1 GEGPVWLVLFGDF
14 AYTLLM
20 TKQTSSPNHLKS
32 FIKDLKQLH
41 SLPVAKKYS
50 SIQLAEY
57 PFDGQLL
64 NASALYRQSR
74 KLYLSLN
81 GQYSAKICSTMRS
94 LSAQDLFRD
103 EIEYSPVAS
112 ELTWFMEHHQEVADP
127 EFGMDALMRFNEISL
142 FHEQNHRVLWRLLPP
157 PPREERDFYRYLNFA
172 ESLVVALDLALGDQ
186 LGKVDSAL
194 FERVKVIYRP
204 GGRDSWSTQSK
215 KEYRQYLL
223 ALVASTYYLLE
234 WMNSEDILKAVD
246 YVLPGQKKMNSQAVR
261 RGLELSELFT
271 RVTNPEWQKR
281 YGQSALLKLKK
292 IHKGNDQ
299 EPLYMPED
307 PLDLE
312 AEFFFA
318 HRVFEVF
325 SL

>member
-1 GEGPVWLVLFGDF
+1 
-14 AYTLLM
+14 M
-20 TKQTSSPNHLKS
+20 TKPISSQSNLKA
-32 FIKDLKQLH
+32 FIKDLKHLH
-41 SLPVAKKYS
+41 SLPVSKKYS
-50 SIQLAEY
+50 SLQLMEY

-64 NASALYRQSR
+64 HASSLYRHSR
-74 KLYLSLN
+74 KVYLSLE
-81 GQYSAKICSTMRS
+81 GKFSAKMCSTMRS

-112 ELTWFMEHHQEVADP
+112 ELLWFMEYSHEVADP

-142 FHEQNHRVLWRLLPP
+142 FHEQNHRILWRLLPP
-157 PPREERDFYRYLNFA
+157 PPREERDFCRYLNFA

-186 LGKVDSAL
+186 LGKTESAT
-194 FERVKVIYRP
+194 FERLKIIYRP
-204 GGRDSWSTQSK
+204 GGLDRWFNQSK
-215 KEYRQYLL
+215 QEYRQYLL
-223 ALVASTYYLLE
+223 ALVVSTYYLLE
-234 WMNSEDILKAVD
+234 WMNPEDILKAVD

-281 YGQSALLKLKK
+281 YSKTASTKLAKM
-292 IHKGNDQ
+292 HKGNKE

-312 AEFFFA
+312 AELFFA
-318 HRVFEVF
+318 HRVFDAF
-325 SL
+325 NL